1 MSSNEPCNCDQAL
14 ALQKQ
19 VDELLELNN
28 LRATAIKKQSRL
40 LMDNEVIDRV
50 DIVLG
55 ATGYKAVPEEWVG
68 KRPLDIGP
76 RRWWGHLTEM
86 KKKAKQDGK

>member
-40 LMDNEVIDRV
+40 LMDLEVIESV

-55 ATGYKAVPEEWVG
+55 VVFLSSSIPSKMLSI
-68 KRPLDIGP
+68 RL
-76 RRWWGHLTEM
+76 
-86 KKKAKQDGK
+86 